1 LLLQYR
7 CSSAV
12 EVHSIFY
19 QQERAR
25 RFFLFRLPS
34 SSSSSCFTLE
44 FCLLQVTYTR
54 CRFSF
59 LLLSLLQVTVVV
71 GLSVPE

>member
-1 LLLQYR
+1 LRYTA
-7 CSSAV
+7 SSTSKR
-12 EVHSIFY
+12 EPDG
-19 QQERAR
+19 
-25 RFFLFRLPS
+25 FFLFRLP

-59 LLLSLLQVTVVV
+59 FLLSLLQGTVVV
-71 GLSVPE
+71 GSSVPE